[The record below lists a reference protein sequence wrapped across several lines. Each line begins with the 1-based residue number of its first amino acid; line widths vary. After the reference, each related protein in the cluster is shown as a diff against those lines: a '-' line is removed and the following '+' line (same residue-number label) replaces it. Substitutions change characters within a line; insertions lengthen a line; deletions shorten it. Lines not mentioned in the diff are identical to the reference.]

1 MTTQFKSE
9 AHLQSH
15 CYQWAHNTFPDTR
28 GLLFKVKN
36 ESENGIPIWIQT
48 LLKKTFPAALALL
61 QKNNKPY
68 ITGGQDKATGL
79 VPGVADMLFLWKGNT
94 YAFEFKFG
102 NGKQSP
108 AQKEWQQKVN
118 GHIENYIIVNDA
130 YAFMEFFK
138 TIVTG

>member
-1 MTTQFKSE
+1 MLETTFKSE

-28 GLLFKVKN
+28 GLLFAVP
-36 ESENGIPIWIQT
+36 NGGT
-48 LLKKTFPAALALL
+48 R
-61 QKNNKPY
+61 NK
-68 ITGGQDKATGL
+68 IEASQLKATGV
-79 VPGVADMLFLWKGNT
+79 VPGVADMLLFWKGNT

-102 NGKQSP
+102 AGKQSP
-108 AQKEWQQKVN
+108 AQKEWQAKVN

-138 TIVTG
+138 AIVNGN